1 MYVTYNFNNFTI
13 LTILLFNII
22 YRHLSKVTRVL
33 KVHGHP
39 PEDGVDKHR
48 NMSG

>member
-1 MYVTYNFNNFTI
+1 MYVTHDFNNFI
-13 LTILLFNII
+13 V
-22 YRHLSKVTRVL
+22 YRHISKVTRVL

-48 NMSG
+48 NMSGYINK